1 MYNYIHYCTDLC
13 YFCINICIRKIEFII
28 YRDDSDI
35 SGVEELDMA
44 LNARRHTKYSNSF
57 MDPFEYVK

>member
-1 MYNYIHYCTDLC
+1 MMYLVIFIIALIYVIFSY
-13 YFCINICIRKIEFII
+13 IRKIEFII

-44 LNARRHTKYSNSF
+44 LSARHTIYSNSF

>member
-1 MYNYIHYCTDLC
+1 MLFFIYKKN
-13 YFCINICIRKIEFII
+13 RFII
-28 YRDDSDI
+28 IRDDSDI

-44 LNARRHTKYSNSF
+44 LSARHTIYSNSF

>member
-1 MYNYIHYCTDLC
+1 MYNYTYHCTDLAKL
-13 YFCINICIRKIEFII
+13 FFHKHTRKTEFII

-44 LNARRHTKYSNSF
+44 LSARRHTKYSNSF